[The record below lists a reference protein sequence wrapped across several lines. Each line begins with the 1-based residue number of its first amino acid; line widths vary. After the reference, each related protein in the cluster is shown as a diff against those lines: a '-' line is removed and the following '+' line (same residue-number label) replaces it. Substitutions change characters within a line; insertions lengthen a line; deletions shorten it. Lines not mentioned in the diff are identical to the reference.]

1 MVYGTDLTIDFVNN
15 DISFTDNNFKLISEK
30 NNLEQ
35 AIKTLL
41 LTTLGSLRTH
51 ANFGSRIYEVIG
63 LTQDEISLN
72 TAGSYVYQALEKE
85 ARIKEIQEITLD
97 FRKIEGK
104 SYLAIFIQV
113 LGIDEDVPLNLVV
126 SVEI

>member
-1 MVYGTDLTIDFVNN
+1 MVYGTDVTIDFVNN